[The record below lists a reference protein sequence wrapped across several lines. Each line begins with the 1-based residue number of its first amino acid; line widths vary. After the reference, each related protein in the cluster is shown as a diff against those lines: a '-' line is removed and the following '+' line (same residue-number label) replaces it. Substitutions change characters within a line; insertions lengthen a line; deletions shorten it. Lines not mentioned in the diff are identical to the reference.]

1 MGKEIKK
8 STWIFRSFSI
18 KNIYYNNVYIVQF
31 LRLFAYRNISI
42 MYIYFQSTNIYIL
55 MIERQE
61 SWQLIFTYLNMLK
74 FTFNGNKNSFAR
86 IKYHTI
92 QGVREQKKESQLTV
106 SEWLKRRNQK
116 MQQKKFLTTFSLTLI
131 EDFLYFG
138 PSYKYI
144 VQLLTYTCTSKKS
157 KIIFSSF

>member
-42 MYIYFQSTNIYIL
+42 MYIYFQRTNIYTL
-55 MIERQE
+55 MIDRQE
-61 SWQLIFTYLNMLK
+61 SWQQIFTYLNMLK
-74 FTFNGNKNSFAR
+74 FTFNGNKKSFAR

-92 QGVREQKKESQLTV
+92 GSEGIEKESQLTV

-116 MQQKKFLTTFSLTLI
+116 MQQKNFLTTVSLTLI

>member
-61 SWQLIFTYLNMLK
+61 SWQIIFTYLNMLK
-74 FTFNGNKNSFAR
+74 FTFDGNKKSFAR

-92 QGVREQKKESQLTV
+92 GSEGIEKRV
-106 SEWLKRRNQK
+106 SVNSE
-116 MQQKKFLTTFSLTLI
+116 
-131 EDFLYFG
+131 
-138 PSYKYI
+138 
-144 VQLLTYTCTSKKS
+144 
-157 KIIFSSF
+157 